1 MNAISR
7 LEADIL
13 QRITAALTNPEQAYP
28 KIDVQAW
35 PDRPADYK
43 MLHPQGAALL
53 VYKGKKYSDN
63 VKNDDKAEF
72 ELAIMARTLHE
83 PNTEAPIGTGVY
95 ELLSTC
101 IDALH
106 GWRSEY
112 ATRPLTIVSDG
123 FNLYGEGVWTY
134 SIRFTVP
141 VFPRI
146 NLPRTIGPW
155 AEAADVA
162 GDLAPHLNQVHYLFE
177 PKAFDPQGEPR

>member
-1 MNAISR
+1 MNAISH

-13 QRITAALTNPEQAYP
+13 QRITVALTNPEQVHP

-35 PDRPADYK
+35 PDRPADFK

-72 ELAIMARTLHE
+72 ELAVMARTLHE
-83 PNTEAPIGTGVY
+83 PSTEVTLGTGMY

-106 GWRSEY
+106 GWRSEH
-112 ATRPLTIVSDG
+112 ATRPLTIGSDT
-123 FNLYGEGVWTY
+123 FNTYGEGVWSY
-134 SIRFTVP
+134 SIRFIVP

-146 NLPRTIGPW
+146 NLPPTIGPW
-155 AEAADVA
+155 AEAADGA
-162 GDLAPHLNQVHYLFE
+162 GVNAPHLNQTTYLFE
-177 PKAFDPQGEPR
+177 PQIFDPKSI